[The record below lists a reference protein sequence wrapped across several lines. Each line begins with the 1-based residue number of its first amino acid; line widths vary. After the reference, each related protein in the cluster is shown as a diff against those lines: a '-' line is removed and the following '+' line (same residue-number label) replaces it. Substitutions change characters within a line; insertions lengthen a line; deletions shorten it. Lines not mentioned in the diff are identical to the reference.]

1 MAKGGF
7 LGTTGGLLLT
17 GGASLPTYL
26 ADKKKSGGSAA
37 SPLASPQ
44 TAKPVGVAAP
54 AVVQAEHD
62 FAQQNLLKK
71 SIKGTILAG
80 DTGGYDPYNPGKF

>member
-1 MAKGGF
+1 MILSGGATLPNYLEAKKKGG
-7 LGTTGGLLLT
+7 
-17 GGASLPTYL
+17 
-26 ADKKKSGGSAA
+26 GGSPAA
-37 SPLASPQ
+37 PLASPSA
-44 TAKPVGVAAP
+44 AKPVGMAAP